1 MILYALIFILF
12 EIVIGLSFALY
23 FTYLRIHKMALNFA
37 LLQAAAAAVTT
48 DANDLQTQAASSDD
62 ASNQAAIDAVTT
74 SLNSAH
80 ASCPA

>member
-12 EIVIGLSFALY
+12 EIVIDLAVWVPQTISG
-23 FTYLRIHKMALNFA
+23 RCG
-37 LLQAAAAAVTT
+37 AVTT
-48 DANDLQTQAASSDD
+48 NDLQTQAASSDD

-80 ASCPA
+80 ATLSGLIVAPTPVPGA